1 MTVQNG
7 RDDAMSVASEPATP
21 RQRKIALAFSVGV
34 VLAFGAV
41 LPIALTPLVRI
52 DSYIPSVQALIAATE
67 FITAV
72 LLFAQYA
79 ADRSRALLFLAGGYL
94 LTALIVVAHTLTF
107 PGAVT
112 PTGLLGA
119 GAQTAAWLYV
129 AWHVALPGSAL
140 VFALLRR
147 RPIAP
152 EDVRLTAAATIWRTG
167 IAVVAAACAITWA
180 LVIGADSLPALV
192 ISERGFAP
200 MASAVTASALMVSI
214 VAFAI
219 LWNRRTS
226 VLDEWLLVALSASIA
241 ETALVVFIGASR
253 YTLGFYLS
261 RPFAVIAS
269 SAVLVALASEMTR
282 RYVRLSVAVRA
293 LQRER
298 ANRLMSLD
306 VLLDSIAHEMKQPL
320 TVLTMCASTV
330 KTLLRQPKLDKEE
343 MQSTL
348 DDMELAGVRIGETLD
363 GMRTLLKDAKEV
375 QQQIDVNEVALESLR
390 AFNAELSNHD
400 IALTTELAAGLP
412 PVMGHRGQLR
422 EVFVNIVQNAIDA
435 LATMTDRPRT
445 LRIRTVFRDR
455 DRISITIEDSGPGIE
470 PGRLAG
476 LFNAFVT
483 TKTRGMGLGLGIC
496 QMIVD
501 RHNGRL
507 SVSSE
512 LGKGTLFEVAL
523 PAETAVAPERS
534 RVAASSIKAEA

>member
-1 MTVQNG
+1 
-7 RDDAMSVASEPATP
+7 
-21 RQRKIALAFSVGV
+21 
-34 VLAFGAV
+34 
-41 LPIALTPLVRI
+41 
-52 DSYIPSVQALIAATE
+52 
-67 FITAV
+67 
-72 LLFAQYA
+72 
-79 ADRSRALLFLAGGYL
+79 
-94 LTALIVVAHTLTF
+94 
-107 PGAVT
+107 
-112 PTGLLGA
+112 
-119 GAQTAAWLYV
+119 
-129 AWHVALPGSAL
+129 
-140 VFALLRR
+140 
-147 RPIAP
+147 
-152 EDVRLTAAATIWRTG
+152 
-167 IAVVAAACAITWA
+167 
-180 LVIGADSLPALV
+180 
-192 ISERGFAP
+192 
-200 MASAVTASALMVSI
+200 
-214 VAFAI
+214 
-219 LWNRRTS
+219 
-226 VLDEWLLVALSASIA
+226 
-241 ETALVVFIGASR
+241 
-253 YTLGFYLS
+253 
-261 RPFAVIAS
+261 
-269 SAVLVALASEMTR
+269 
-282 RYVRLSVAVRA
+282 
-293 LQRER
+293 
-298 ANRLMSLD
+298 
-306 VLLDSIAHEMKQPL
+306 
-320 TVLTMCASTV
+320 
-330 KTLLRQPKLDKEE
+330 

-412 PVMGHRGQLR
+412 PVTGHRGQLR

-445 LRIRTVFRDR
+445 LRIRTLFRDR